1 MARVKGL
8 GSEPEA
14 KENDAQNQPDPAEEA
29 RKADAEREQ
38 RALDQGV
45 QQKEELKKAEA
56 DRDPRDAKQEPDP
69 SALMDRSGFQESPK
83 LEDDAAQAQA
93 QRDGVVRD
101 PAVPGQPPGA
111 VFPDRA

>member
-1 MARVKGL
+1 MARSKGL
-8 GSEPEA
+8 GAEPEA
-14 KENDAQNQPDPAEEA
+14 KEDDVPNQPDPAEEA

-38 RALDQGV
+38 RALEQGV

-69 SALMDRSGFQESPK
+69 SSVMDRSGFQDSPK
-83 LEDDAAQAQA
+83 PEDAEAQAQA
-93 QRDGVVRD
+93 ERDGVVRD